1 MEEKYRLLLSGG
13 LQDDFWKELKEKAG
27 ECGVSV
33 SLSSSS
39 EILMEGENKP
49 LSTLIIWLLDLSR
62 LDKVRYLK
70 SDP

>member
-1 MEEKYRLLLSGG
+1 MEEKYRLLLSGE
-13 LQDDFWKELKEKAG
+13 LQDDFWEELKKKAG

-49 LSTLIIWLLDLSR
+49 LSSLIVWILDLSR
-62 LDKVRYLK
+62 LEKVRYLR
-70 SDP
+70 SEP